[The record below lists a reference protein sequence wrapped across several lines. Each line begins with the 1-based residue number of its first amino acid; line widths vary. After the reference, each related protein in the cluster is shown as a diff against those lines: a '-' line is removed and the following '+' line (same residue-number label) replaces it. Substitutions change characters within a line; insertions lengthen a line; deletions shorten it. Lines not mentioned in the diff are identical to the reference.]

1 MSWNKELES
10 EDPLVNEQHK
20 ELFKR
25 IDDLNEATINY
36 QPSYNLD
43 KFSKLKIE
51 ETLNFL
57 EDYVIVHFRDEEKLM
72 ERNNY
77 TNIDHHKKL
86 HADFEEIIKKENA
99 KYEESG
105 GDIANIINLNKIIT
119 RWLVNHILKVDLE
132 MIKSFKI
139 RGN

>member
-1 MSWNKELES
+1 MIL
-10 EDPLVNEQHK
+10 PLTKCN
-20 ELFKR
+20 
-25 IDDLNEATINY
+25 
-36 QPSYNLD
+36 
-43 KFSKLKIE
+43 
-51 ETLNFL
+51 
-57 EDYVIVHFRDEEKLM
+57 DEEDDYKALLL
-72 ERNNY
+72 NNY
-77 TNIDHHKKL
+77 ANIDEHKKL
-86 HADFEEIIKKENA
+86 HSDFEEIIKKENL